1 MVRISWFFIRIIQER
16 DEKKQKKTAGFPRV
30 NQKSPAQAMQ
40 DSVGNASIL
49 PYICI
54 NQAWFP
60 RKMAGIDD
68 VYIIYSSQIIAT
80 SHELGPPKVAEE
92 RKWNKPTILIL
103 SKATPA
109 KKPRGHPSPN
119 RARYP
124 WLPKPPSPGAGAS
137 NPPSFDVS
145 MTAGICPSRLQRCE
159 GVFGYVPMHVWFFFP
174 DYTLRMIYINL
185 LPLLNCQKL

>member
-68 VYIIYSSQIIAT
+68 VYIIYSGQIKGT
-80 SHELGPPKVAEE
+80 SHELGPQKVAG
-92 RKWNKPTILIL
+92 KWNKPTILIL
-103 SKATPA
+103 SKA
-109 KKPRGHPSPN
+109 GHPWPTGHGTRGFRN
-119 RARYP
+119 RPPRRRSIKPSEFRRFYDRGD
-124 WLPKPPSPGAGAS
+124 LPIQAAAL
-137 NPPSFDVS
+137 F
-145 MTAGICPSRLQRCE
+145 
-159 GVFGYVPMHVWFFFP
+159 FGCFWCFLVG
-174 DYTLRMIYINL
+174 
-185 LPLLNCQKL
+185 QKKGSWN